1 MGPLLR
7 SQASEN
13 GIIWNSMRLAKILL
27 IRRRFRYSV
36 GPGSLSEYFP
46 WPRPR
51 QISPKGVAEPT
62 RLGSDPIR
70 RRQRR
75 MRGNLP
81 GPEGLARRGASAAL
95 HGLSIV
101 ATMDRAA
108 LLASP
113 RRALLTPWR
122 PGPAADPAHGSR
134 RIP

>member
-62 RLGSDPIR
+62 PLGRYPIR

-81 GPEGLARRGASAAL
+81 GPEGLARTCARAQPLGVGRPPDPCDGASAASAPSA
-95 HGLSIV
+95 LS
-101 ATMDRAA
+101 D
-108 LLASP
+108 
-113 RRALLTPWR
+113 
-122 PGPAADPAHGSR
+122 G
-134 RIP
+134 